1 MGNVDSA
8 LSLMNNIVVNNV
20 ANLCHESMYDTKFEK
35 VETYRWALNSAF
47 NTRETQPYVIY
58 NSNSVPCTHKLVSRN
73 FKDTG
78 KGFKAIALAGEV
90 FEGPIHLGDGVDIL
104 LDRTTDRPVH
114 CKNCQRV
121 HYYQGLGYAATH
133 ATDTG
138 YDLHKLCHPE
148 FRPLPKNNSKVL
160 LSASR
165 VAKRSHHSA
174 DVLFRVAVFKNISS
188 AEGTKFVDELKDP
201 QYTRVKCPG
210 NFLGDMVKC
219 KSKYQFTLDMENSQH
234 EGYVSEKL
242 FTGLLAGTIPVYF
255 GDPGITKII
264 NPRRIIQCK
273 LDPEKVNLVRKT
285 MKLRGQDVLKNLAKF
300 ERMFSREIHECSNK
314 IKTADVESIL
324 NQPVFTNPTKMCRNY
339 PYSWDVGEQ
348 LNRLI

>member
-8 LSLMNNIVVNNV
+8 LSLMNNVVVNNV
-20 ANLCHESMYDTKFEK
+20 VNLCHDSTYDTKFEK

-47 NTRETQPYVIY
+47 KTRESKPYVIY
-58 NSNSVPCTHKLVSRN
+58 NSNSIPCTHKLVSRS
-73 FKDTG
+73 FRDT
-78 KGFKAIALAGEV
+78 KKEFKAIALAGEV

-104 LDRTTDRPVH
+104 LDRTTDRPFH
-114 CKNCQRV
+114 CKNCVRV

-133 ATDTG
+133 AEDTD
-138 YDLHKLCHPE
+138 YDLRKLCSPD
-148 FRPLPKNNSKVL
+148 FRPEPKNNSKVL

-165 VAKRSHHSA
+165 IAKRSHHSA

-188 AEGTKFVDELKDP
+188 AEGTKFVDELKDQ
-201 QYTRVKCPG
+201 QYTRVNCKG

-219 KSKYQFTLDMENSQH
+219 KSQYQFTMDMENSQH
-234 EGYVSEKL
+234 TGYVSEKI

-255 GDPGITKII
+255 GDPEITKII

-273 LDPEKVNLVRKT
+273 LDTEKVNVVRQSIT
-285 MKLRGQDVLKNLAKF
+285 LRGQDVLKNLAKF
-300 ERMFSREIHECSNK
+300 ESMFSHEIRECASK

-324 NQPVFTNPTKMCRNY
+324 KQPVFTKPTKMCRDY
-339 PYSWDVGEQ
+339 PYSWDINEQ
-348 LNRLI
+348 LN